1 MLVGKTLHIFVSA
14 KDNSPQSPQRK
25 KAGDKVSNVLQ
36 RGVLNESDFTSVAC
50 QLQVLEIIERRV
62 EPSGQERA
70 TLQKHVQQCADL
82 ANSIYTAGHESRVA
96 NEPSSG

>member
-14 KDNSPQSPQRK
+14 QNNSLQSTQRK

-62 EPSGQERA
+62 AR
-70 TLQKHVQQCADL
+70 
-82 ANSIYTAGHESRVA
+82 RVA
-96 NEPSSG
+96 LDNWGMALREIYLFKYISSTTDSHIICEVLL